1 MLLASNSDIIK
12 KKKKKSLLS
21 LILGN
26 QLGLYYNLFDF
37 PTLLEGD
44 L

>member
-12 KKKKKSLLS
+12 KKKKMSLLS

-26 QLGLYYNLFDF
+26 QLGCYLQLI
-37 PTLLEGD
+37 
-44 L
+44 